1 MAPETIARAFEQ
13 ALHLA
18 GAGSGRLEAPRLLQS
33 WPGIAHGGCLV
44 ALVDAAAARLG
55 RPPGPRRLEGR
66 LTASVP
72 TESALVIEADYAD
85 GTAGLTIWQ
94 GRHILTSGSVA
105 PLDAEPPAAQWWGG
119 AAGLTL
125 PMSEDCLACGAR
137 NPLGLQVALV
147 FDDEGVWARVEPRRP
162 WRLPD
167 ERLHPALVPV
177 LLDEVAW
184 WLGALVMKEGGL
196 TNRLAIRILEPD
208 LPADGA
214 VVAAGRFDRV
224 TPVDRKGTFWRSEL
238 ALGTPAGKALATAS
252 IIFRGGPEY
261 SERQIPYFRSRAP
274 ADVFRRMFPNHA

>member
-13 ALHLA
+13 ALHLPGA
-18 GAGSGRLEAPRLLQS
+18 GAGRLEAPRLLQS
-33 WPGIAHGGCLV
+33 WPGIVHGGCLV

-55 RPPGPRRLEGR
+55 WPPGPRRLEGR

-72 TESALVIEADYAD
+72 TESALVIEADHAD

-105 PLDAEPPAAQWWGG
+105 PLDGEAPGIHWWGG
-119 AAGLTL
+119 AGGLTL

-147 FDDEGVWARVEPRRP
+147 FDDEGVWARVEPRPP
-162 WRLPD
+162 WRLND
-167 ERLHPALVPV
+167 GQLHPALVPV
-177 LLDEVAW
+177 LLA
-184 WLGALVMKEGGL
+184 
-196 TNRLAIRILEPD
+196 NRLAINILEPD
-208 LPADGA
+208 LPADGV

-224 TPVDRKGTFWRSEL
+224 TRVDRKGAFWRSEL
-238 ALGTPAGKALATAS
+238 ALGTAAGKTLATAS

-261 SERQIPYFRSRAP
+261 SERQMPYFRSRAP
-274 ADVFRRMFPNHA
+274 LEVFRRMFPNYA